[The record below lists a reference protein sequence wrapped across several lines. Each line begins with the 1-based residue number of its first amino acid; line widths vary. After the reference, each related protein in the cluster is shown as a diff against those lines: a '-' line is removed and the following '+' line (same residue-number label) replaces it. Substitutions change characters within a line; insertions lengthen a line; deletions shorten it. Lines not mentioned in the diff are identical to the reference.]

1 MSSSTTAPWRTP
13 LESTLTTHSTTSF
26 TLSTATL
33 DPKTNLP
40 VPRSRTCEF
49 RGFFPTPPLHPSAL
63 QALSAQNVP
72 LNPAIY
78 ESDLLSFTTDARMEK
93 TAQLRES
100 GGAVEAVFWVK
111 GAMVQWRV
119 RGCAFAIGG
128 GGEEEGAAR
137 ERIMGRLR
145 RMGEATGED
154 KDWDWERV
162 VTAYFANMSPVM
174 RGSFTAPP
182 PGQPRS
188 QVPADPNYKMGQPL
202 EDLNDP
208 VARANFRVVVILP
221 DEVERLDLSDYA
233 NVTRRRW
240 TLGSESGEWV
250 EEELWP

>member
-1 MSSSTTAPWRTP
+1 MTTAAAAAPWRGP
-13 LESTLTTHSTTSF
+13 LESNLTAHSATSF

-33 DPKTNLP
+33 DPKTRLP

-63 QALSAQNVP
+63 QALRAQNVP
-72 LNPAIY
+72 LNPALY

-100 GGAVEAVFWVK
+100 GGAVEAVFWVQ

-119 RGCAFAIGG
+119 RGRAFAIGG
-128 GGEEEGAAR
+128 GEESAAR
-137 ERIMGRLR
+137 EKIMTRMR
-145 RMGEATGED
+145 RVEETTGEE
-154 KDWDWERV
+154 KDWDWERL

-174 RGSFTAPP
+174 RGTFTAPS

-202 EDLNDP
+202 EDLHDP

-221 DEVERLDLSDYA
+221 DEVERLDLSDNT
-233 NVTRRRW
+233 NVTRRQW
-240 TLGSESGEWV
+240 TLGSENGEWV
-250 EEELWP
+250 EQELWP